1 MKLIEIVNKID
12 VKKIN
17 VKKDEF
23 HKLEDI
29 QILKIEEERRKM
41 TKNSLLFLDKE
52 EIEKLNNNEIK
63 ILINDLREKEVK
75 AIVLETDTQNLEEIE
90 KELENIN
97 IVDNYNW

>member
-1 MKLIEIVNKID
+1 MNILEEQKMKLIEIVNKID

-41 TKNSLLFLDKE
+41 AKNSLLFLDK
-52 EIEKLNNNEIK
+52 
-63 ILINDLREKEVK
+63 
-75 AIVLETDTQNLEEIE
+75 
-90 KELENIN
+90 
-97 IVDNYNW
+97 

>member
-52 EIEKLNNNEIK
+52 EF
-63 ILINDLREKEVK
+63 
-75 AIVLETDTQNLEEIE
+75 
-90 KELENIN
+90 
-97 IVDNYNW
+97 

>member
-41 TKNSLLFLDKE
+41 AKNSLLFLDKE

-63 ILINDLREKEVK
+63 ILINELREKEVK

-90 KELENIN
+90 KYLVELDKN
-97 IVDNYNW
+97 

>member
-41 TKNSLLFLDKE
+41 AKNSLLFLDKE
-52 EIEKLNNNEIK
+52 EIEKFNNNEIK

-97 IVDNYNW
+97 IVLI

>member
-17 VKKDEF
+17 VKKDEV

-41 TKNSLLFLDKE
+41 AKNSLLFLLSSKYSLYFL
-52 EIEKLNNNEIK
+52 KMSLSYFS
-63 ILINDLREKEVK
+63 
-75 AIVLETDTQNLEEIE
+75 
-90 KELENIN
+90 NI
-97 IVDNYNW
+97 

>member
-29 QILKIEEERRKM
+29 QRKKIVRVTTADRRRKK
-41 TKNSLLFLDKE
+41 KND
-52 EIEKLNNNEIK
+52 
-63 ILINDLREKEVK
+63 
-75 AIVLETDTQNLEEIE
+75 
-90 KELENIN
+90 
-97 IVDNYNW
+97 

>member
-90 KELENIN
+90 KDKVKNN
-97 IVDNYNW
+97 DK

>member
-1 MKLIEIVNKID
+1 MNILEEQKMTLIVIVNKID

-41 TKNSLLFLDKE
+41 AKNSLLFLDKE

-63 ILINDLREKEVK
+63 ILINELREKEVK
-75 AIVLETDTQNLEEIE
+75 AIVL
-90 KELENIN
+90 
-97 IVDNYNW
+97 